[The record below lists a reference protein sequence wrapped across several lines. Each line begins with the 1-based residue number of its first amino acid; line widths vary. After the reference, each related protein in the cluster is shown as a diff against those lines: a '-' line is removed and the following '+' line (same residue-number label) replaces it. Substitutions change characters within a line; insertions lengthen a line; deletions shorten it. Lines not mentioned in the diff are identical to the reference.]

1 MRKDRR
7 SCRVEADRQVVGY
20 ERVHPLTNR
29 ADAVAVGD
37 HLVVGDHHERFHASA
52 LQGDAIGQRA
62 EVVPEMQ
69 VAGRPIAGEN
79 PKP

>member
-1 MRKDRR
+1 MGEDGR
-7 SCRVEADRQVVGY
+7 SCRVEADRQVVGN
-20 ERVHPLTNR
+20 ERVHPITNR

-37 HLVVGDHHERFHASA
+37 HLIVGDHHERFHASE
-52 LQGDAIGQRA
+52 LQSDAVGQRA

-69 VAGRPIAGEN
+69 VAGRSIAGEN